1 MSCLHPAFHR
11 PLLLLMMRSTRA
23 LFAAV
28 FLCVS
33 SPVLADSHLSVD
45 PVIKSA
51 RELATNGL
59 FDAALDVLRSLPRD
73 HPDQTDIRFL
83 IGFAAIEASRLRVA
97 EAERVALL
105 DEAIAALRAILIDR
119 PDLVRVR
126 LELARAFFLKGD
138 DGLARDHFERV
149 LAGRPASAVAAN
161 IHRYLAEMR
170 SRRRWIAYAGLSIA
184 PDSNLSAASES
195 EVIYIN
201 NLPFRRDGNA
211 GATSGVGAILWGGGE
226 YQYPLGERLR
236 LRAGADV
243 AQREYAGAEFDQT
256 FVSLHAG
263 PRWLVDADT
272 EGSLLMSASR
282 RWTAGRPQSHDL
294 GGRLELTHRLAPRLT
309 TRGYVSWHQRTYR
322 ESKHLDGPLL
332 AFSASAMW
340 VASPTVRVDAA
351 VGYGRE
357 RPESVP
363 WRNATRWARAG
374 VSVALPLGFTLGGSG
389 EMRWTR
395 YRGSWFP
402 YTPAEDIYRKDR
414 TRILRV
420 SLLNRAVTVFGFSP
434 EIVLVNEARV
444 SNAQLYDYRR
454 NRAELRLQ
462 LQF

>member
-1 MSCLHPAFHR
+1 
-11 PLLLLMMRSTRA
+11 MMTSIRA

-33 SPVLADSHLSVD
+33 FPVPADSHLSAD

-51 RELATNGL
+51 RALVSSGL
-59 FDAALDVLRSLPRD
+59 FDAALEVLRSLPRD

-105 DEAIAALRAILIDR
+105 DEAVAALRAILIDR

-149 LAGRPASAVAAN
+149 LAGRPHPGVAAT

-170 SRRRWIAYAGLSIA
+170 ARRRWTAYAGLSIA
-184 PDSNLSAASES
+184 PDSNLGAASES
-195 EVIYIN
+195 ETIYIYD
-201 NLPFRRDGNA
+201 LPFRRHGDV

-226 YQYPLGERLR
+226 YQYPLGDRLG

-243 AQREYAGAEFDQT
+243 AQREYAGADFDQT

-294 GGRLELTHRLAPRLT
+294 GGRLELAHRFAPRLT
-309 TRGYVSWHQRTYR
+309 ARGYASWHRRTYR
-322 ESKHLDGPLL
+322 ESKYLDGPLL
-332 AFSASAMW
+332 ALSASTMW
-340 VASPTVRVDAA
+340 VASPTVRADAT

-357 RPESVP
+357 RPGSVP

-395 YRGSWFP
+395 YLGSWFP
-402 YTPAEDIYRKDR
+402 YTPGGVSRKDR
-414 TRILRV
+414 IRTLRV

-434 EIVLVNEARV
+434 QIVLVNEARV

-454 NRAELRLQ
+454 NRAELRFQ
-462 LQF
+462 RQF